1 MKEIRVN
8 NLKKEEKIIYIIKDR
23 FPNLS
28 SSTLYKALRNK
39 DIKVNEKRI
48 NNPEY
53 LVKSNDLI
61 QIYINDSLLF
71 GLPKEVNIQYEDD
84 NILVA
89 YKPQGI
95 LSNNEDNEQTEP
107 TFEDFVKSV
116 KDNNLKICHRLDRNT
131 SGLIIFSK
139 NNTSY
144 SNLLEAF
151 KEGYITKEY
160 IAYVSGTSF
169 DKTTYHY
176 ENYILKDDKLGISR
190 IYNKN
195 LPNSQKIVTDIFVEK
210 VYKQKDYSIL
220 RVIIHTGKTHQ
231 IRALLSS
238 ISHPIIGDPKY
249 GKNEI
254 NKKFK
259 KYKQLLYAVKYSFK
273 FPKNSKLYYLNNIS
287 INLDTNIYTHK
298 L

>member
-61 QIYINDSLLF
+61 QIYISDSLLF

-116 KDNNLKICHRLDRNT
+116 KGNNLKICHRLDRNT

>member
-273 FPKNSKLYYLNNIS
+273 FPENSKLHYLNNIS

>member
-53 LVKSNDLI
+53 LIKSNDLI

-116 KDNNLKICHRLDRNT
+116 KGTNLKICHRLDRNT

>member
-39 DIKVNEKRI
+39 DIKVNQKRI

-116 KDNNLKICHRLDRNT
+116 KGNNLKICHRLDRNT

-176 ENYILKDDKLGISR
+176 ENYILKDNKLGISR

-273 FPKNSKLYYLNNIS
+273 FPKNSKSYYLNNIS

>member
-116 KDNNLKICHRLDRNT
+116 KEICHRLDRNT

-169 DKTTYHY
+169 DNTTYHY
-176 ENYILKDDKLGISR
+176 ENYILKDNKLGISR

>member
-61 QIYINDSLLF
+61 QIYISDSLLF

-116 KDNNLKICHRLDRNT
+116 KGNNLKICHRLDRNT

-176 ENYILKDDKLGISR
+176 ENYILKDNKLGISR

>member
-116 KDNNLKICHRLDRNT
+116 KGNNLKICHRLDRNT

-176 ENYILKDDKLGISR
+176 ENYILKDNKLGISR

-273 FPKNSKLYYLNNIS
+273 FPKNSKSYYLNNIS

>member
-53 LVKSNDLI
+53 LIKSNDLI

-107 TFEDFVKSV
+107 TFEDFVKSKLV
-116 KDNNLKICHRLDRNT
+116 P
-131 SGLIIFSK
+131 
-139 NNTSY
+139 
-144 SNLLEAF
+144 
-151 KEGYITKEY
+151 
-160 IAYVSGTSF
+160 SF
-169 DKTTYHY
+169 
-176 ENYILKDDKLGISR
+176 N
-190 IYNKN
+190 
-195 LPNSQKIVTDIFVEK
+195 TDI
-210 VYKQKDYSIL
+210 
-220 RVIIHTGKTHQ
+220 
-231 IRALLSS
+231 
-238 ISHPIIGDPKY
+238 IS
-249 GKNEI
+249 
-254 NKKFK
+254 
-259 KYKQLLYAVKYSFK
+259 
-273 FPKNSKLYYLNNIS
+273 
-287 INLDTNIYTHK
+287 
-298 L
+298 

>member
-116 KDNNLKICHRLDRNT
+116 KGTNLKICHRLDRNT

-176 ENYILKDDKLGISR
+176 ENYILKDNKLGISR

-273 FPKNSKLYYLNNIS
+273 FPENSKLHYLNNIS

>member
-53 LVKSNDLI
+53 LIKSNDLI

-116 KDNNLKICHRLDRNT
+116 KGNNLKICHRLDRNT

-176 ENYILKDDKLGISR
+176 ENYILKDNKLGISR